1 MNRNS
6 YLADLPMVEVLL
18 IPAIYVLIAGLNALL
33 DLQLES
39 QSACAASCAC
49 IETTP

>member
-1 MNRNS
+1 MSRKS
-6 YLADLPMVEVLL
+6 YLADLPMVDVWL
-18 IPAIYVLIAGLNALL
+18 IPTIHVLIAGLNARL

>member
-1 MNRNS
+1 MNRKS

-18 IPAIYVLIAGLNALL
+18 IPTIHVLIAGLNALL

-39 QSACAASCAC
+39 QSACAASCSC

>member
-1 MNRNS
+1 MNRKS
-6 YLADLPMVEVLL
+6 YLADLPMDEVWL
-18 IPAIYVLIAGLNALL
+18 IRAIHVLIAGLNARL

>member
-1 MNRNS
+1 MNHKS

-18 IPAIYVLIAGLNALL
+18 IPTIHVLIAGLNARL